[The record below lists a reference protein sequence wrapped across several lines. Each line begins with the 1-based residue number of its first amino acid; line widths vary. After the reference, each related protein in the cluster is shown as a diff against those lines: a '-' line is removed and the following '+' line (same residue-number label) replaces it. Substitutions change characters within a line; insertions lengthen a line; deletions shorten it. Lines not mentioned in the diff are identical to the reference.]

1 MIVITGGTGLVGNAL
16 IHRLAIQINPV
27 YIIAPMRR
35 LYETWPINV
44 KSILIDN
51 ISPSTD
57 WGAILMGASVV
68 VHCAARV
75 HVMNDK
81 TADSMAAFQ
90 LVNVEGTLNLA
101 RQAAEAGVR
110 RFVFV
115 SSIKVNGEVTE
126 FGRPFLADDIPA
138 PFDPYGMSKLQ
149 AEQGLIRISQEKG
162 MEVVIVRPP
171 LVYGSGVKAN
181 FESLLKLVA
190 SGMPLPLGSIKNS
203 RSLVA
208 LENLVDLLLVCIRHP
223 EAAGHVFLVSDG
235 EDISTTDLLKKI
247 AVVMGKKSKLIPMQP
262 RWLESLAFLLGK
274 RAVLQRL
281 CSNLQVDIEKTR
293 QILGWEPILTL
304 EQGLKNT
311 IKGMR
316 Q

>member
-1 MIVITGGTGLVGNAL
+1 LIVITGGTGLVGNAL
-16 IHRLAIQINPV
+16 IHRLATQINPV

-35 LYETWPINV
+35 LCETWPINV
-44 KSILIDN
+44 KSILIDD

-75 HVMNDK
+75 HVMNAK

-138 PFDPYGMSKLQ
+138 PLDPYGMSKLQ

-190 SGMPLPLGSIKNS
+190 SGIPLPLGSIKNS

-235 EDISTTDLLKKI
+235 EDISTSDLLKKI

>member
-1 MIVITGGTGLVGNAL
+1 
-16 IHRLAIQINPV
+16 LAIQIKPD

-149 AEQGLIRISQEKG
+149 AEEGLIRISQEKG

-247 AVVMGKKSKLIPMQP
+247 AVLMGKKSKLIPMQP
-262 RWLESLAFLLGK
+262 RWLESLAFLIGK